1 MNKPSKQVTALN
13 LPEMDPMP
21 DNIRKYFKLCED
33 KLGLVPNVLKAYA
46 FNETKLNAFTGMY
59 NDLMLGESNI
69 TPLERE
75 MIAVV
80 VSSINRCYYCLV
92 AHGNSVRKLSK
103 NPELGEQ
110 MAINYRLADLKPNQ
124 RAMMDFAVKMTEE
137 SYNIEEID
145 RQTLR
150 DNGYSDQD
158 IWDIASIASFFNMS
172 NRMASAI
179 DMRPNVEYHSLD
191 RWV

>member
-1 MNKPSKQVTALN
+1 MNKPSEQVTALN

-21 DNIRKYFKLCED
+21 DNVRKYFKLCED

-137 SYNIEEID
+137 SYKIEEID

-191 RWV
+191 R

>member
-46 FNETKLNAFTGMY
+46 SNETKLNAFTGMY

-92 AHGNSVRKLSK
+92 AHGHSVRKLSK

-124 RAMMDFAVKMTEE
+124 RAMMDFVVKMTEE
-137 SYNIEEID
+137 SYKIEEID

-191 RWV
+191 R

>member
-1 MNKPSKQVTALN
+1 MNKPSKPVTALN

-46 FNETKLNAFTGMY
+46 FNETKLNAFTGLY

-75 MIAVV
+75 MIAEV

-124 RAMMDFAVKMTEE
+124 RAMIDFAVKMTEE
-137 SYNIEEID
+137 SYKIEEID

-191 RWV
+191 R

>member
-1 MNKPSKQVTALN
+1 MNKPSKPVTALN
-13 LPEMDPMP
+13 LPEIDPMP
-21 DNIRKYFKLCED
+21 NNVRKYFKLCEE

-137 SYNIEEID
+137 SYKIEEID

-191 RWV
+191 R

>member
-1 MNKPSKQVTALN
+1 MSEPEEKITALN

-21 DNIRKYFKLCED
+21 EHVKKYFKLCKD
-33 KLGLVPNVLKAYA
+33 KLGLIPNVLKAYS
-46 FNETKLNAFTGMY
+46 FNETKLNAFTNMY

-69 TPLERE
+69 SPLERE

-103 NPELGEQ
+103 NPALGEA
-110 MAINYRLADLKPNQ
+110 MVINYRIADLKPNQ
-124 RAMMDFAVKMTEE
+124 RAMMDFVAKMTEE
-137 SYNIEEID
+137 SYKIEEVD
-145 RQTLR
+145 RQILR
-150 DNGYSDQD
+150 ENGYSDQD
-158 IWDIASIASFFNMS
+158 IWDIASVASFFNMS

-179 DMRPNVEYHSLD
+179 DMRPNTEYHSLD
-191 RWV
+191 R

>member
-46 FNETKLNAFTGMY
+46 FNETKLNAFTDMY

-137 SYNIEEID
+137 SYKIEEID

-191 RWV
+191 R

>member
-46 FNETKLNAFTGMY
+46 FNEAKLNAFTGMY

-137 SYNIEEID
+137 SYKIEEID

-191 RWV
+191 R

>member
-46 FNETKLNAFTGMY
+46 FKETKLNAFTGMY

-110 MAINYRLADLKPNQ
+110 MAMNYRLADLKPNQ

-137 SYNIEEID
+137 SYKIEEID

-191 RWV
+191 R

>member
-1 MNKPSKQVTALN
+1 MNKPSKPVTALN

-137 SYNIEEID
+137 SYKIEEID

-150 DNGYSDQD
+150 NNGYSDQD

-191 RWV
+191 R

>member
-1 MNKPSKQVTALN
+1 MNKPSKPVTALN
-13 LPEMDPMP
+13 LPEIDPMP
-21 DNIRKYFKLCED
+21 NNVRKYFKLCEE

-137 SYNIEEID
+137 SYKIEEID
-145 RQTLR
+145 RQALR

-191 RWV
+191 R

>member
-1 MNKPSKQVTALN
+1 MNKPSKPVTALN

-137 SYNIEEID
+137 SYKIEEND

-191 RWV
+191 R

>member
-124 RAMMDFAVKMTEE
+124 RAMMDFAIKMTEE
-137 SYNIEEID
+137 SYKIEEID

-150 DNGYSDQD
+150 NNGYSDQD

-191 RWV
+191 R

>member
-1 MNKPSKQVTALN
+1 MNKPSKPVTALN
-13 LPEMDPMP
+13 LPEIDPMP
-21 DNIRKYFKLCED
+21 NNVRKYFKLCEE

-80 VSSINRCYYCLV
+80 GSSINRCYYCLV

-137 SYNIEEID
+137 SYKIEEID

-191 RWV
+191 R

>member
-110 MAINYRLADLKPNQ
+110 MAMNYRLADLKPNQ

-137 SYNIEEID
+137 SYKIEEID
-145 RQTLR
+145 RQNLR

-191 RWV
+191 R

>member
-1 MNKPSKQVTALN
+1 MNKPSKPVTALN

-21 DNIRKYFKLCED
+21 NNIRKYFKLCED

-137 SYNIEEID
+137 SYKIEEID

-191 RWV
+191 R

>member
-1 MNKPSKQVTALN
+1 
-13 LPEMDPMP
+13 MDQMP
-21 DNIRKYFKLCED
+21 NNGRKYFKLCEE

-137 SYNIEEID
+137 SYKIEEID

-191 RWV
+191 R

>member
-1 MNKPSKQVTALN
+1 MNKPSKPVTALN
-13 LPEMDPMP
+13 LPEIDPMP
-21 DNIRKYFKLCED
+21 NNVRKYFKLCED

-137 SYNIEEID
+137 SYKIEEID

-191 RWV
+191 R

>member
-1 MNKPSKQVTALN
+1 MSKPSQPVTALN

-21 DNIRKYFKLCED
+21 DNVRKYFKLCED

-110 MAINYRLADLKPNQ
+110 MVINYRLADLKPNQ
-124 RAMMDFAVKMTEE
+124 RAMMDFAVKMTEK
-137 SYNIEEID
+137 SYKIEEND

-191 RWV
+191 R

>member
-1 MNKPSKQVTALN
+1 MNKPSKPVTALN
-13 LPEMDPMP
+13 LPKIDPMP
-21 DNIRKYFKLCED
+21 NNVRKYFKLCEE

-137 SYNIEEID
+137 SYKIEEID

-191 RWV
+191 R

>member
-110 MAINYRLADLKPNQ
+110 MVINYRLADLKPNQ

-137 SYNIEEID
+137 SYKIEEID

-191 RWV
+191 R

>member
-1 MNKPSKQVTALN
+1 MNKPSKPVTALN

-137 SYNIEEID
+137 SYKIEEID

-172 NRMASAI
+172 NRMASSI

-191 RWV
+191 R

>member
-124 RAMMDFAVKMTEE
+124 RAMMDFAIKMTEE

-191 RWV
+191 R

>member
-1 MNKPSKQVTALN
+1 MNKPSEQVTALN

-21 DNIRKYFKLCED
+21 DNVRKYFKLCED

-46 FNETKLNAFTGMY
+46 FNENKLNAFTGMY

-110 MAINYRLADLKPNQ
+110 MVINYRLADLKPNQ

-137 SYNIEEID
+137 SYKIEEID

-191 RWV
+191 R

>member
-1 MNKPSKQVTALN
+1 MNKPSKPVTALN

-21 DNIRKYFKLCED
+21 NNVRKYFKLCEE

-46 FNETKLNAFTGMY
+46 FNETKLNAFTSMY

-137 SYNIEEID
+137 SYKIEEID

-191 RWV
+191 R

>member
-1 MNKPSKQVTALN
+1 MMSEPEEKITALN

-21 DNIRKYFKLCED
+21 DHVKKYFKLCND
-33 KLGLVPNVLKAYA
+33 KLGLIPNVLKAYS
-46 FNETKLNAFTGMY
+46 FNETKLNAFTNMY

-69 TPLERE
+69 SPLERE

-103 NPELGEQ
+103 DPALGEA
-110 MAINYRLADLKPNQ
+110 MVINYRIADLKPNQ
-124 RAMMDFAVKMTEE
+124 RAMMDFVVKMTEE
-137 SYNIEEID
+137 SYKIEEVD
-145 RQTLR
+145 RQILR
-150 DNGYSDQD
+150 ENGYSDQD

-179 DMRPNVEYHSLD
+179 DMRPNAEYHSLD
-191 RWV
+191 R

>member
-1 MNKPSKQVTALN
+1 MNKPSKPVIALN

-21 DNIRKYFKLCED
+21 NNVRKYFKLCEE

-137 SYNIEEID
+137 SYKIEEID

-191 RWV
+191 R

>member
-1 MNKPSKQVTALN
+1 MNKPSKPVTALN
-13 LPEMDPMP
+13 LPEMNPMP

-110 MAINYRLADLKPNQ
+110 MVINYRLADLKPNQ

-191 RWV
+191 R

>member
-110 MAINYRLADLKPNQ
+110 IAINYRLADLKPNQ

-137 SYNIEEID
+137 SYKIEEID

-191 RWV
+191 R

>member
-1 MNKPSKQVTALN
+1 MNKPSKPVTALN
-13 LPEMDPMP
+13 LPEIDPMP
-21 DNIRKYFKLCED
+21 NNVRKYFKLCEE
-33 KLGLVPNVLKAYA
+33 KLGLIPNVLKAYA

-137 SYNIEEID
+137 SYKIEEID

-191 RWV
+191 R

>member
-1 MNKPSKQVTALN
+1 MNKPSEQVTALN

-137 SYNIEEID
+137 SYKIEEID

-191 RWV
+191 R

>member
-1 MNKPSKQVTALN
+1 MNKPSNPVTALN

-137 SYNIEEID
+137 SYKIEEID

-191 RWV
+191 R

>member
-1 MNKPSKQVTALN
+1 MNKPSKPVTALN

-46 FNETKLNAFTGMY
+46 FNETKLNAFTDMY

-137 SYNIEEID
+137 SYKIEEID

-191 RWV
+191 R

>member
-1 MNKPSKQVTALN
+1 MNKPSKPVTALN

-110 MAINYRLADLKPNQ
+110 MAINYRLADLRPNQ

-137 SYNIEEID
+137 SYKIEEID

-191 RWV
+191 R

>member
-1 MNKPSKQVTALN
+1 MNKPSKPVTALN
-13 LPEMDPMP
+13 LPEIDPMP

-46 FNETKLNAFTGMY
+46 FNETKLNAFTDMY

-137 SYNIEEID
+137 SYKIEEID

-191 RWV
+191 R

>member
-1 MNKPSKQVTALN
+1 MNKPSKPVTALN
-13 LPEMDPMP
+13 LPKMDPMP

-137 SYNIEEID
+137 SYKIEEID

-191 RWV
+191 R

>member
-1 MNKPSKQVTALN
+1 MNKPSEQVTALN
-13 LPEMDPMP
+13 LPEMDPIP
-21 DNIRKYFKLCED
+21 DNVRKYFKLCED

-46 FNETKLNAFTGMY
+46 FNETKLNAFTDMY

-137 SYNIEEID
+137 SYKIEEID

-191 RWV
+191 R

>member
-1 MNKPSKQVTALN
+1 MNKPSKPVTALN
-13 LPEMDPMP
+13 LTEMDPMP

-137 SYNIEEID
+137 SYKIEEID

-191 RWV
+191 R

>member
-1 MNKPSKQVTALN
+1 
-13 LPEMDPMP
+13 
-21 DNIRKYFKLCED
+21 
-33 KLGLVPNVLKAYA
+33 
-46 FNETKLNAFTGMY
+46 MY

-69 TPLERE
+69 TLLERE

-110 MAINYRLADLKPNQ
+110 MAINYRLADLKVNQ
-124 RAMMDFAVKMTEE
+124 RAMLDFVVKMTEE
-137 SYNIEEID
+137 SYTIEEID
-145 RQTLR
+145 RQVLR
-150 DNGYSDQD
+150 DNGYSNQD

-191 RWV
+191 R

>member
-1 MNKPSKQVTALN
+1 MSEPEEKITALN

-21 DNIRKYFKLCED
+21 DHVKKYFKLCKD
-33 KLGLVPNVLKAYA
+33 KLGLIPNVLKAYS
-46 FNETKLNAFTGMY
+46 FNETKLNAFTNMY

-69 TPLERE
+69 SPLERE

-80 VSSINRCYYCLV
+80 VSSINRCYYCSV

-103 NPELGEQ
+103 NPALGEA
-110 MAINYRLADLKPNQ
+110 MVINYRIAGLKPNQ
-124 RAMMDFAVKMTEE
+124 RAMMDFVAKMTEE
-137 SYNIEEID
+137 SYKIEEVD
-145 RQTLR
+145 RQILR
-150 DNGYSDQD
+150 ENGYSDQD

-179 DMRPNVEYHSLD
+179 DMRPNAEYHSLD
-191 RWV
+191 R